1 MSPVYV
7 SQHVRKIL
15 QQMETVGHLTGRGRP
30 KAHRLRIRLRA
41 LPNNDLHPGIR
52 LQPLGHGLD
61 FPVGEEGLRIHPPE
75 PFEVFMTRDLVI
87 NDFRILPIEL
97 THVAPLTTMPF
108 HHRGPFDRLLM
119 AQSMV
124 EQIPMVNGDTAFD
137 AYPMTRLS

>member
-1 MSPVYV
+1 
-7 SQHVRKIL
+7 
-15 QQMETVGHLTGRGRP
+15 
-30 KAHRLRIRLRA
+30 
-41 LPNNDLHPGIR
+41 
-52 LQPLGHGLD
+52 
-61 FPVGEEGLRIHPPE
+61 
-75 PFEVFMTRDLVI
+75 MTRDLVI